1 MRPDGLDTSAAVA
14 AALVDAAER
23 LRDAGWQVEELDDVP
38 PLQDACTTQRVL
50 WLGDG
55 FDAMVAAAQQEGD
68 AGAIAVLAGQAGFA
82 RSLEATALSTA
93 LIRRATL
100 ARAWQEFIARYPVL
114 LMPASAELPFAGNLD
129 LQGPDAY
136 ARGWAAQTPMIGLAL
151 TGLPSLV
158 VSTGLVGRCPVG
170 VQLVAGRF
178 REDLLLAA
186 GEAIEARGVPP
197 SPVDP
202 AA

>member
-1 MRPDGLDTSAAVA
+1 
-14 AALVDAAER
+14 
-23 LRDAGWQVEELDDVP
+23 
-38 PLQDACTTQRVL
+38 
-50 WLGDG
+50 
-55 FDAMVAAAQQEGD
+55 
-68 AGAIAVLAGQAGFA
+68 
-82 RSLEATALSTA
+82 LSKA

-100 ARAWQEFIARYPVL
+100 ARAWQEFTARYPVL
-114 LMPASAELPFAGNLD
+114 LMPASAELPFADDLD

-136 ARGWAAQTPMIGLAL
+136 ARVWAAQAPMIGLPL

-158 VSTGLVGRCPVG
+158 VSTGMVGTSPVG

-186 GEAIEARGVPP
+186 GEAIEARGTPP
-197 SPVDP
+197 MPIDP

>member
-1 MRPDGLDTSAAVA
+1 VA

-38 PLQDACTTQRVL
+38 PLQDACTTQIVL
-50 WLGDG
+50 WMGDG
-55 FDAMVAAAQQEGD
+55 YDAMVAAAQQEGD
-68 AGAIAVLAGQAGFA
+68 AGAIAALAGQAG
-82 RSLEATALSTA
+82 LVGTAGAPDLSKA

-100 ARAWQEFIARYPVL
+100 ARAWQEFTTRDPVL
-114 LMPASAELPFAGNLD
+114 LMPASAELPFASDLD

-136 ARGWAAQTPMIGLAL
+136 ARVWAAQAPMIGLPL

-158 VSTGLVGRCPVG
+158 VSTGMVGTRPVG

-197 SPVDP
+197 MPVDP